1 MSPEG
6 PSLRRAWLVPAAVC
20 AVLCVGVV
28 QGLRL
33 FADDDEPPAGLPR
46 SPASSVSSGA
56 PSAAAL
62 SSEPPSEDPVAR
74 LHLRGDGLDMVGL
87 GDPQLDVTRTLTDVL
102 GPPDEEGDEPCT
114 SHPEHQSHWVRWAGL
129 SLRFDGGTFAGWIEG
144 VHFPPGPQAL
154 DLPTATGLSPGDPL
168 DRARQLYPGLRVRH
182 TTAPGQRPADTFSFH
197 DPDGTPAMF
206 GLVEGEGSDQLVAS
220 IYAGDLC

>member
-1 MSPEG
+1 VSGAG
-6 PSLRRAWLVPAAVC
+6 PSLRWAWLVPAAAS
-20 AVLCVGVV
+20 AVLCVLVV

-33 FADDDEPPAGLPR
+33 FVDAPAPAGLTR
-46 SPASSVSSGA
+46 SPAASTAA
-56 PSAAAL
+56 PAAAAP
-62 SSEPPSEDPVAR
+62 SSEPPSEDPVTR

-102 GPPDEEGDEPCT
+102 GPPDEEGDEPCA
-114 SHPEHQSHWVRWAGL
+114 SHPEHQSHWVRWADL

-144 VHFPPGPQAL
+144 IHFPPGPPAL
-154 DLPTATGLSPGDPL
+154 DLTTATGLSPGDPL

-182 TTAPGQRPADTFSFH
+182 ATAPGQRSADTFSFH
-197 DPDGTPAMF
+197 DPDGTPKMF
-206 GLVEGEGSDQLVAS
+206 GLVEGDGGDQLVAS

>member
-1 MSPEG
+1 MSGAG
-6 PSLRRAWLVPAAVC
+6 PSLRWAWPVPAAVA
-20 AVLCVGVV
+20 AVLCVLAV

-33 FADDDEPPAGLPR
+33 LVDDDPAPAGLSR
-46 SPASSVSSGA
+46 SPAASA
-56 PSAAAL
+56 SAAAPAAAA
-62 SSEPPSEDPVAR
+62 SSSDPVTR

-87 GDPQLDVTRTLTDVL
+87 GDPQPDVTRTLTDVL
-102 GPPDEEGDEPCT
+102 GPPDEEGDEPCG
-114 SHPEHQSHWVRWAGL
+114 SHPEHQSHWVRWADL

-144 VHFPPGPQAL
+144 VHFPPGPPAL

-168 DRARQLYPGLRVRH
+168 DRARQLYPGLEVRH

-197 DPDGTPAMF
+197 DPDGTPKMF
-206 GLVEGEGSDQLVAS
+206 GLVEGAGSGRLVAS